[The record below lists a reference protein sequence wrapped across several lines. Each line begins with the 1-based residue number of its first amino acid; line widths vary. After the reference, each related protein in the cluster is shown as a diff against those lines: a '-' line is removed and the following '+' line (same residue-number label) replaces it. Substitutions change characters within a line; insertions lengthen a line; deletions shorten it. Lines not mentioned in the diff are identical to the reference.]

1 MLLLSYRPVSQSQSK
16 VVYPLTSEGKKLMKE
31 AKPRLLNLEAK
42 TAVASLVSPES
53 FLPQSD
59 QVTTTTYPRG
69 RRLHEGKGT

>member
-1 MLLLSYRPVSQSQSK
+1 
-16 VVYPLTSEGKKLMKE
+16 MKE